1 LQDRIKP
8 FVDSE
13 TLPEVIPLPWEILL
27 DLITHKVVIDGVHPM
42 SFEEAD
48 TKIDQAYEEAERK
61 KRLKRKRKAEKAKTI
76 K

>member
-1 LQDRIKP
+1 M
-8 FVDSE
+8 
-13 TLPEVIPLPWEILL
+13 PWEILL
-27 DLITHKVVIDGVHPM
+27 DLITHKVVIDGVRPM